1 MREQLDHRILAEH
14 HDAFWD
20 SIDIFIGKFMEAFK
34 ALTRI
39 NYNAPWAVQ
48 KPLGPSSRVQCG

>member
-1 MREQLDHRILAEH
+1 MREQLDHRIPAEH
-14 HDAFWD
+14 HDIFWA
-20 SIDIFIGKFMEAFK
+20 SIDTFFGKIMEAFK

-39 NYNAPWAVQ
+39 NYNAPWTAQ